1 MSEAGSE
8 SIHPI
13 PVRRMEFEIP
23 TADDLDPKWLANDIR
38 QSYFSTGLSLYV
50 AYLEPFLVK
59 SMRRVLD
66 QISDP
71 KLKED
76 VDRFSRQE
84 AQHYMQHERFNAAI
98 LGKGYPGLQA
108 RFDVLK
114 ADFERF
120 LDTKGDKWCV
130 GFVEGFEAL
139 TTQMAL
145 GSLRELGRDHPKT
158 DKRFAALFEWHMAEE
173 VEHRNVAYDIYEH
186 LYGDY
191 LFRAKMC
198 LIAQSHILRFITDC
212 MKIMSPV
219 DVARYDAS
227 YGVSGLIRFMVWV
240 GFSPMMLKTLMPGY
254 TPHDYDVSEAMAG
267 LSARLS
273 EQATSVT

>member
-1 MSEAGSE
+1 MSEAT
-8 SIHPI
+8 HPI
-13 PVRRMEFEIP
+13 PVRRMEFDIP

-59 SMRRVLD
+59 SMRRVLG
-66 QISDP
+66 QITDP
-71 KLKED
+71 QLKED

-98 LGKGYPGLQA
+98 LNKGYPGLQE

-120 LDTKGDKWCV
+120 LETKGDKWCV

-145 GSLRELGRDHPKT
+145 GQLRELGRQHPKT

-191 LFRAKMC
+191 PFRAKMC
-198 LIAQSHILRFITDC
+198 LIAQSHILKFITDC

-219 DVARYDAS
+219 DVARYDDS
-227 YGVSGLIRFMVWV
+227 YRVSGFIRVMVWV
-240 GFSPMMLKTLMPGY
+240 GFSPMILKTLKPGY
-254 TPHDYDVSEAMAG
+254 TPHDFDVSEALTG
-267 LSARLS
+267 LSVRLS
-273 EQATSVT
+273 EEATSVT

>member
-1 MSEAGSE
+1 
-8 SIHPI
+8 
-13 PVRRMEFEIP
+13 MEFDIP

-66 QISDP
+66 RITDES
-71 KLKED
+71 LKEN

-98 LGKGYPGLQA
+98 LGKGYPGLQE
-108 RFDVLK
+108 RFDRLK

-120 LDTKGDKWCV
+120 LETKGDKWCV

-139 TTQMAL
+139 TTQLAL
-145 GSLRELGRDHPKT
+145 GSLRELRREHPKT
-158 DKRFAALFEWHMAEE
+158 DKRFAALYEWHMAEE
-173 VEHRNVAYDIYEH
+173 VEHRNVAFDIYEH

-198 LIAQSHILRFITDC
+198 LIAQSHILKFITDC

-219 DVARYDAS
+219 DVARYDSSYAVPAS
-227 YGVSGLIRFMVWV
+227 TRALVWL
-240 GFSPMMLKTLMPGY
+240 GFSPMIVKTLLPGY
-254 TPHDYDVSEAMAG
+254 SPHDYDVPDAIEV
-267 LSARLS
+267 LSTRLS
-273 EQATSVT
+273 EEAKSVT